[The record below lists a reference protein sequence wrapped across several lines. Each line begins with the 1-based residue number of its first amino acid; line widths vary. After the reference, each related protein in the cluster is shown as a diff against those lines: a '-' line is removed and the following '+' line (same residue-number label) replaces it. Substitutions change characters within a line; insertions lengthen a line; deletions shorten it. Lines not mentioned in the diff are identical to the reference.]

1 MECKQKAEGRMWP
14 WAGETPVR
22 TAAERNI
29 QKAKGRY
36 ERGMVKGQ
44 IDRTSLKF
52 SRPEISHLLSPAYR
66 YFLTNTSP
74 NHFRVHNLKFTS
86 QASVIISGLSRER
99 YRSKCGYFYKRERTP
114 AASLSPRSM
123 PVHISGATPRIF
135 ATLLRRT
142 QRCVFCLGS
151 PGAVSLTVDLE
162 LPRKKGGGGLCSRAT

>member
-74 NHFRVHNLKFTS
+74 NHFRVHNLKFTE
-86 QASVIISGLSRER
+86 SGECNNIRVV
-99 YRSKCGYFYKRERTP
+99 KR
-114 AASLSPRSM
+114 
-123 PVHISGATPRIF
+123 
-135 ATLLRRT
+135 
-142 QRCVFCLGS
+142 
-151 PGAVSLTVDLE
+151 AVSEQMWVFLQTGTDARREFVTEVDACAYLGCNSTDLRNVIKE
-162 LPRKKGGGGLCSRAT
+162 DAEVRFLPRQPRCCQSHC